1 MCFIV
6 LPDLSNDFF
15 SFFSC
20 IGNYRS
26 YNGFPYGNYHYYLVQ
41 DKLTTPRSATN
52 TVEAFNHN
60 VKESY
65 DMAMYKS
72 TQTHPKFK
80 WRFFSC
86 QQSKYF
92 SVEAT
97 SEQEARSMLPDS
109 PCLFSA
115 RIRKEVAHG

>member
-1 MCFIV
+1 
-6 LPDLSNDFF
+6 
-15 SFFSC
+15 
-20 IGNYRS
+20 
-26 YNGFPYGNYHYYLVQ
+26 
-41 DKLTTPRSATN
+41 
-52 TVEAFNHN
+52 
-60 VKESY
+60 
-65 DMAMYKS
+65 MAMYKS

-92 SVEAT
+92 SVEA
-97 SEQEARSMLPDS
+97 SNEKEARSMLPDS